1 MLNTLTVWN
10 FALLEHVQIEFD
22 KGLNILTGETGAGK
36 SILIDAL
43 GAMLGRRL
51 TTDMIRTGCEWMR
64 VEAVFSLE
72 QQPAVKE
79 YLHQQ
84 LINTD
89 GDELIITRQ
98 ITAAGRGSILING
111 SHTTLAVLKKLG
123 TLLVDIHGQNENL
136 SLLKQE
142 NQLDLVDGSSQEL
155 MKALDEYR
163 KLYVAYREANQA
175 LEDKQ
180 AACQD
185 YAQRQDMLRWQLQEI
200 ESAQLQEGEDEEL
213 QRRIDKM
220 TNGEKISRYGSNACQ
235 LLYGGGANGIGVV
248 SGLEEA
254 VESLRGLNRF
264 DDSLEGVIEILS
276 EATVQIKEAGY
287 EVRDYMDSL
296 EFDPRLLDQLQS
308 RMDVIDKLRKKY
320 GADVKAV
327 LAHGEKCRQELDSIE
342 NYDDDIAQ
350 LHQELEEKHQAAA
363 QRAEEISAL
372 RQTVAGKLSQGIEK
386 HLQALGMANARFQI
400 QVEAGQELSANGC
413 DKLAILFSANPGQE
427 PRSIQ
432 KVASGGELSRIA
444 LAIKTVTANRDGS
457 PASMVFDEIDTGIGG
472 RTAQMV
478 AERIAMV
485 AAHRQVLCITHL
497 PQIACMA
504 DIHLYISKHVI
515 DNQTS
520 TVIHPLTT
528 GERVNEIA
536 RMASGANV
544 SSASLDNAREMIAYA
559 GVKKEEYKKNG

>member
-51 TTDMIRTGCEWMR
+51 TTDMIRNGCDWMR

-72 QQPAVKE
+72 QQTSVKE
-79 YLHQQ
+79 FLHQQ
-84 LINTD
+84 LITTD

-98 ITAAGRGSILING
+98 ITAAGRGSILVNG

-123 TLLVDIHGQNENL
+123 NLLVDIHGQNENL

-142 NQLDLVDGSSQEL
+142 NQLDLVDGSSKNLQQSLKSYQEL
-155 MKALDEYR
+155 YQ
-163 KLYVAYREANQA
+163 AYRQSCQA
-175 LEDKQ
+175 LLEKEN
-180 AACQD
+180 ACQD

-200 ESAQLQEGEDEEL
+200 ESAQLQEGEDDEL

-220 TNGEKISRYGSNACQ
+220 TNGEKISRFGSNACQ
-235 LLYGGGANGIGVV
+235 LLYGGGNSIGVI

-254 VESLRGLNRF
+254 VESLRGLNRY
-264 DDSLEGVIEILS
+264 DDSLEGVIEILG
-276 EATVQIKEAGY
+276 EAAIQIKEAGY
-287 EVRDYMDSL
+287 EVRDYVDSL
-296 EFDPRLLDQLQS
+296 EFDPQLLDQLQS

-320 GADVKAV
+320 GADVKDV
-327 LAHGEKCRQELDSIE
+327 LAYGEKCRQELDSIE
-342 NYDDDIAQ
+342 SYDDDIALLQ
-350 LHQELEEKHQAAA
+350 QQREEKYQAAVKG
-363 QRAEEISAL
+363 AEEISSL
-372 RQTVAGKLSQGIEK
+372 RQEIAEKLSQAVEK
-386 HLQALGMANARFQI
+386 HLQDLGMANARFQI
-400 QVEAGQELSANGC
+400 QVLSGKELSANGC
-413 DKLAILFSANPGQE
+413 DKLDILFSANPGQE

-559 GVKKEEYKKNG
+559 GVKKEEYRKNG

>member
-51 TTDMIRTGCEWMR
+51 TTDMIRTGCDWMR
-64 VEAVFSLE
+64 VEAIFSLE
-72 QQPAVKE
+72 QQPGVQE
-79 YLHQQ
+79 FLHEQ
-84 LINTD
+84 LISTD

-98 ITAAGRGSILING
+98 ITAAGRGSIIVNG
-111 SHTTLAVLKKLG
+111 SHITLAVLKKLG

-142 NQLDLVDGSSQEL
+142 NQLDLVDGSSQDLTEALKSYREL
-155 MKALDEYR
+155 YRAYRKACKELDE
-163 KLYVAYREANQA
+163 K
-175 LEDKQ
+175 KT
-180 AACQD
+180 ACQD

-200 ESAQLQEGEDEEL
+200 ESAQLQEGEDDEL

-220 TNGEKISRYGSNACQ
+220 SNGEKISRYGSNACQ
-235 LLYGGGANGIGVV
+235 LLYGGANNIGVI

-254 VESLRGLNRF
+254 VESLRTLSRF
-264 DDSLEGVIEILS
+264 DDSLENVIEILGD
-276 EATVQIKEAGY
+276 ATIQVKEAGY
-287 EVRDYMDSL
+287 EVRDYVDSL
-296 EFDPRLLDQLQS
+296 EFDPRLLDELQS

-320 GADVKAV
+320 GADAKAV
-327 LAHGEKCRQELDSIE
+327 LAYGEKCREELDRIE
-342 NYDDDIAQ
+342 NYDDDIAALQ
-350 LHQELEEKHQAAA
+350 QQMEEKQISAAA
-363 QRAEEISAL
+363 GAEKVSAL
-372 RQTVAGKLSQGIEK
+372 RKAAAERLSQAVEE
-386 HLQALGMANARFQI
+386 HLQALGMADAKFYI
-400 QVEAGQELSANGC
+400 QVMPGAELSANGC
-413 DKLAILFSANPGQE
+413 DKLEILFSANPGQE

-504 DIHLYISKHVI
+504 DTHLYISKHVI

-536 RMASGANV
+536 RMASGANA

-559 GVKKEEYKKNG
+559 NAKKEEYQKNG

>member
-10 FALLEHVQIEFD
+10 FALLEHVQVEFD

-51 TTDMIRTGCEWMR
+51 STDMIRFGCSWLR

-72 QQPAVKE
+72 EQPAVKDF
-79 YLHQQ
+79 LHEQ

-98 ITAAGRGSILING
+98 VTSAGRGSILING

-123 TLLVDIHGQNENL
+123 SLLVDIHGQNENL

-142 NQLDLVDGSSQEL
+142 NQLDLVDGSSQKL
-155 MKALDEYR
+155 QDALAKYR
-163 KLYVAYREANQA
+163 ECYGAYRQACQA
-175 LEDKQ
+175 LEDKK
-180 AACQD
+180 AACQN

-200 ESAQLQEGEDEEL
+200 ESAQLQEGEDDEL
-213 QRRIDKM
+213 QRRIDRM
-220 TNGEKISRYGSNACQ
+220 SNGEKISRYGSEACQ
-235 LLYGGGANGIGVV
+235 LLYGGANGMGAI

-254 VESLRGLNRF
+254 VASLRSLNRY
-264 DDSLEGVIEILS
+264 DDSLERVIEHLS
-276 EATVQIKEAGY
+276 EAAVQAKEAGY
-287 EVRDYMDSL
+287 EVRDYVDAL
-296 EFDPRLLDQLQS
+296 EFDPQLLDQLQS
-308 RMDVIDKLRKKY
+308 RMDVIDKLQKKY

-327 LAHGEKCRQELDSIE
+327 LDYGEKCRHELESIE
-342 NYDDDIAQ
+342 NYDDDMALLQEQ
-350 LHQELEEKHQAAA
+350 LDEKYQLAMQE
-363 QRAEEISAL
+363 AECVSLLRQEISD
-372 RQTVAGKLSQGIEK
+372 KLAQAVES
-386 HLQALGMANARFQI
+386 HLQALGMPDACFRI
-400 QVEAGQELSANGC
+400 QVISAKELSANGY
-413 DKLAILFSANPGQE
+413 DKLDILFSANPGQE
-427 PRSIQ
+427 PRSLQ

-504 DIHLYISKHVI
+504 DTHLYISKHVI

-520 TVIHPLTT
+520 TVIHPLTI

-536 RMASGANV
+536 RMASGANA

-559 GVKKEEYKKNG
+559 GVKKEEYRKNG